1 VRDERS
7 GCSEREPLTGEVH
20 VNDDRRRKRKE
31 VRYLQSESVWLQKA
45 VFALR
50 KAEAARESLADVR
63 DEEAEPYFLSVGDR
77 ELSIQ
82 DLDEALDVRVE
93 ALMKTVREMRRS
105 LY

>member
-1 VRDERS
+1 
-7 GCSEREPLTGEVH
+7 

-50 KAEAARESLADVR
+50 KAEAAREALADAR
-63 DEEAEPYFLSVGDR
+63 DEEAGPYLLPVGGH

-82 DLDEALDVRVE
+82 ELDEALDTRVE